1 MSLTEAF
8 LAADRVT
15 ASIFYYQPL
24 QVGQAPLK
32 IKSPLLGQ
40 PVKMQNHSALLQ
52 EFIYQKDDRADL
64 DPSLQGIFKEVMIR
78 NSGIIKIYD
87 RRLDLGETSEQE
99 QMALQTDL
107 ADGVKIPSAV
117 GVPVTQIII
126 PRMSETLTKAEDEIN
141 VAFRTLIPFPS
152 VRRFLQMWQE
162 KIEAPLHHVR
172 FAACSA
178 AQSSYGNQWSVN

>member
-1 MSLTEAF
+1 MSLSEAF
-8 LAADRVT
+8 LGADRVT

-40 PVKMQNHSALLQ
+40 PEKTQTHSVLLQ
-52 EFIYQKDDRADL
+52 EFVYQQDDRADL
-64 DPSLQGIFKEVMIR
+64 DPSLKSIFNNIMIR
-78 NSGIIKIYD
+78 NNGIVKIYD

-107 ADGVKIPSAV
+107 ADGVKIPSAI
-117 GVPVTQIII
+117 GIPVSQIII
-126 PRMSETLTKAEDEIN
+126 PRLSETLTKGEDETN

-152 VRRFLQMWQE
+152 LRRFLQMWQE

-172 FAACSA
+172 YGACSA
-178 AQSSYGNQWSVN
+178 AESSYTNECSIH